1 MSTCFKGIPS
11 AGFSFNASVKIINAS
26 LKVVMNVP
34 TQKVKFDL
42 YKNQLYMVNL
52 KNFSK
57 RRSDDPA
64 SKLTSPASSL
74 PFCIFFLYIKYLF
87 TLRILFLSNLIRQTA
102 AQSAFKDTQSAVEP
116 SRNSE
121 STRVLGH

>member
-26 LKVVMNVP
+26 LKVLIKVP
-34 TQKVKFDL
+34 AQKVKFDL
-42 YKNQLYMVNL
+42 YKNQLYMANL

-57 RRSDDPA
+57 RCTDNPG

-74 PFCIFFLYIKYLF
+74 PFCVFFLYIKYLF
-87 TLRILFLSNLIRQTA
+87 MLRILFLSNLIRQMAT
-102 AQSAFKDTQSAVEP
+102 QSAFKDIQSAVEP
-116 SRNSE
+116 GE
-121 STRVLGH
+121 H